1 MNTPPDEGTPL
12 MDPILTIYGRKD
24 CRLRCPAVVRRAIR
38 KGVPYE
44 YVDLDENPQEAALLR
59 ERLDA
64 ESGRT
69 ELPICTYGDD
79 LWTGVR
85 FDKIDA
91 IAGSKT
97 SLKTAS

>member
-1 MNTPPDEGTPL
+1 

-38 KGVPYE
+38 KGVPYK
-44 YVDLDENPQEAALLR
+44 YVDLDEHPEDAQQLRKRLNGEA
-59 ERLDA
+59 
-64 ESGRT
+64 

-79 LWTGVR
+79 LWTGVN

-91 IAGSKT
+91 ISTADSR
-97 SLKTAS
+97 LKTAS

>member
-1 MNTPPDEGTPL
+1 

-38 KGVPYE
+38 KGVPYK
-44 YVDLDENPQEAALLR
+44 YVDLDEHPEEAAQLR
-59 ERLDA
+59 KRLEA

-79 LWTGVR
+79 LWTGAR

-91 IAGSKT
+91 ISPAR
-97 SLKTAS
+97 LKTAS